1 MSYLESL
8 FGLDGTKAVVTG
20 ATSGL
25 GAASAIALA
34 RAGSTVIVCGRDRG
48 RGEDVVAQI
57 AASGGSAELELADV
71 ADAAAAISLAERVL
85 GRHPQVDILVNAA
98 GVFHRGEAV
107 DLTLEEWEALARTN
121 VTSTLV
127 LCQRFGRSMIERGR
141 GKIVN
146 FSSTDGFLGVPE
158 QLAYN
163 VSKGAIVQLTRTLG
177 AEWIRHGVNVNAV
190 APCDFATPMIAP
202 FLDQQDYRDWIM
214 DAIPAGRVGQPDEIV
229 GAVLFLASRASDMV
243 VGHNLLVDGAR
254 TVI

>member
-1 MSYLESL
+1 MSYLDSL
-8 FGLDGTKAVVTG
+8 FGLDGTTAVVTG
-20 ATSGL
+20 GTSGL

-34 RAGSTVIVCGRDRG
+34 RAGANVIVSGRDRG
-48 RGEDVVAQI
+48 RGEEVVAEI
-57 AASGGSAELELADV
+57 ASVGAVAELELADI
-71 ADAAAAISLAERVL
+71 ADSAAAVALADRVL
-85 GRHPQVDILVNAA
+85 ERHPQVDILVNAA
-98 GVFHRGEAV
+98 GVFARA
-107 DLTLEEWEALARTN
+107 DAISLSLEEWEALARTN
-121 VTSTLV
+121 VTSTFL

-202 FLDQQDYRDWIM
+202 FLDQQEYRDWIM

-243 VGHNLLVDGAR
+243 AGHNLLVDGGR